1 MRTFPRIAAYFAVR
15 APSPA
20 VVHGGS
26 GAARARSHAAA
37 ATLAALLSIAAPAH
51 STLTLTAAGTNLGF
65 TASTFVSGLADIITE
80 GPFGLALTGNDRVLV
95 SDFASGTRSVFADV
109 DNQTLANAF
118 FTVPSGSGAQ
128 GYASG
133 VGAAYGG
140 NGANFVR
147 FNDNGT
153 EAAVLVPGVTPALGV
168 AADPASGH
176 LIATSSRGLIDI
188 DPVANSFRVIRA
200 TLASDADGVSLSP
213 DGSVAYVGFFSS
225 GHVIGYRVADGS
237 IAFDSGNIGHFPDGT
252 GVIVSS
258 NSLNGKIIVNGEDG
272 SVGLIDPS
280 GALGNYLLIAQNQGQ
295 RGDYVAAD
303 RSNGSLLLDYST
315 EVDRLAC
322 GPNCAIGGV
331 PPVAAVPEPETY
343 ASMLAGLGLLAF
355 TLGLRRH
362 PSMSHC
368 RVPLLHV

>member
-1 MRTFPRIAAYFAVR
+1 MRSIPGIAAYFTLR
-15 APSPA
+15 APSPPVA
-20 VVHGGS
+20 QASS
-26 GAARARSHAAA
+26 GPARSGIYAAA
-37 ATLAALLSIAAPAH
+37 ATLAALLSISAPAH
-51 STLTLTAAGTNLGF
+51 SGLTLTTAGVNLGF
-65 TASTFVSGLADIITE
+65 TATTFVSGLADVITE
-80 GPFGLALTGNDRVLV
+80 GPFGLALTGNGSVLV
-95 SDFASGTRSVFADV
+95 SDFASSSRYVFADV
-109 DNQTLANAF
+109 DNQTPANAL
-118 FTVPSGSGAQ
+118 FTLSSGSGAQ

-147 FNDNGT
+147 FNDNGS
-153 EAAVLVPGVTPALGV
+153 EAALLVPGVTPRLGM

-213 DGSVAYVGFFSS
+213 DGSVAYVGLFSG

-252 GVIVSS
+252 GVIGSS

-272 SVGLIDPS
+272 SVGLIDPN
-280 GALGNYLLIAQNQGQ
+280 GAPGNYLLIAQNVGQ
-295 RGDYVAAD
+295 RGDYAAAD

-331 PPVAAVPEPETY
+331 PPVAAVPEPEAY
-343 ASMLAGLGLLAF
+343 ASMLAGLALLTL
-355 TLGLRRH
+355 TLGRR
-362 PSMSHC
+362 
-368 RVPLLHV
+368 RQAR